1 MLLGESDY
9 FVQLN
14 QELERVE
21 QILIWELNFVM
32 QIRKRGIYE
41 IAPFFIF
48 CVDSK
53 DDRTL

>member
-9 FVQLN
+9 FVSGTG
-14 QELERVE
+14 EGRTDSHLEIKFCDANE
-21 QILIWELNFVM
+21 
-32 QIRKRGIYE
+32 KKGIYE